1 MKNKI
6 LLLISF
12 TALNLFSF
20 GQESLEDLKKD
31 IISVKEDKWILSKLE
46 MVTLE
51 SGEQKELKFVAET
64 TKDSFIS
71 RDNFIAISS
80 EYLVLYSDKISI
92 VDYTDLTE
100 LVGEADIV
108 IKVYMSK
115 AGIQIVLNNQ
125 GTETKETH
133 LWKDYFSNN

>member
-1 MKNKI
+1 MKNKT
-6 LLLISF
+6 LLIISF
-12 TALNLFSF
+12 TLLSLLSF
-20 GQESLEDLKKD
+20 GQESIEDLKKD
-31 IISVKEDKWILSKLE
+31 IVSIKEDKWILSKLE
-46 MVTLE
+46 MVTFE
-51 SGEQKELKFVAET
+51 SGDQKEMKFTAEA

-80 EYLVLYSDKISI
+80 EYLVLYSEKMGV

-100 LVGEADIV
+100 LVGEADITV
-108 IKVYMSK
+108 KVYMSK

-125 GTETKETH
+125 GVETKETH